1 MRKTIQLFAAIALLA
16 LPVRSQTGVERFNG
30 KWQTTVSCEPSRGA
44 LGFSYRFISEIKDG
58 QFRGLHGTED
68 HPGYL
73 FVDGTVLADGT
84 AKLYAKG
91 QTNGKEFVP
100 GRDTAPG
107 TEFGYHVN
115 AHFDENKGTGTRV
128 EGRACSYEFER
139 K

>member
-1 MRKTIQLFAAIALLA
+1 MRKSIGIVANLMLA
-16 LPVRSQTGVERFNG
+16 VLPGLSQAGAERFNG

-44 LGFSYRFISEIKDG
+44 LGFSYRFMSEVKDG
-58 QFRGLHGTED
+58 KLTGLHGIED

-73 FVDGTVLADGT
+73 YVEGVIQDDGS

-107 TEFGYHVN
+107 TEFGYHIN
-115 AHFDENKGTGTRV
+115 AHFDDNKGTGTRV